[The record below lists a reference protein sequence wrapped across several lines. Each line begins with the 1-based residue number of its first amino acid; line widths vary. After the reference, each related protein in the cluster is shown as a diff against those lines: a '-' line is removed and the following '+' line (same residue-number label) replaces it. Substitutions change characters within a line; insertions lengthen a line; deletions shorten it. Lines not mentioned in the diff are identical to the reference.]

1 MKVEGVKTSAMAKST
16 GRSGVNEKIQDVT
29 RLFASLRLEKLE
41 LVRREYHASKMG
53 DVFGPPL
60 PPSHS
65 QTVQSASGQ
74 VAAGGEWE
82 LPPASGLAVAAMN
95 LQDQQVNPITT
106 SKLLYSPS
114 PHSAL
119 EIVAGLLEED
129 TKTTGQTDSFV
140 CPICQNTVQCENRA
154 EATTHI
160 KLCEIRTAKSEYV
173 EFWASWF
180 SVQHQFWV
188 IDPEPGRIYCP
199 IHPCKV
205 VLSDCRALAAHLQAT
220 HPEAKQCN
228 HRDGNGGICGYLFTS
243 QREVPVH
250 RELVH
255 NLLQMSNADGSRIDD
270 TVEYCST
277 CDKIL
282 RGRHAVISDRLLH
295 ADDVL
300 AGIAASP
307 YYYEMLFNIPTRH
320 LTCVWC
326 ILDPALQC

>member
-1 MKVEGVKTSAMAKST
+1 MAKST
-16 GRSGVNEKIQDVT
+16 GRSIVDEKIQDVT

-41 LVRREYHASKMG
+41 QVRREYHASKMRDDSVRRSRPRIRRQYTLHQVKWLQEG
-53 DVFGPPL
+53 SGSCRLLVVS
-60 PPSHS
+60 PS
-65 QTVQSASGQ
+65 
-74 VAAGGEWE
+74 
-82 LPPASGLAVAAMN
+82 VAAMN
-95 LQDQQVNPITT
+95 LQDQQVNPMTA

-119 EIVAGLLEED
+119 ETVAGLLEED
-129 TKTTGQTDSFV
+129 TKTTGRTNSFV

-160 KLCEIRTAKSEYV
+160 KLCELRTAKSEYV

-180 SVQHQFWV
+180 SVQPQFWV

-220 HPEAKQCN
+220 HTEAKQCN

-282 RGRHAVISDRLLH
+282 RCRHAVISDRLLH